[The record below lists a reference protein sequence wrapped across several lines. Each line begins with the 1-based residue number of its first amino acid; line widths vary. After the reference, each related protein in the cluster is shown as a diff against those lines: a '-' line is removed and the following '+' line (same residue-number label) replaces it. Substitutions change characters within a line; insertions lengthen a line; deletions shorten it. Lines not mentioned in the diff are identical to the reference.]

1 MNKRTAFKICIA
13 GAAAVML
20 AACGKDEPKPAPAA
34 KEAKTA
40 AQPAAAAKEPM
51 KVAFVYV
58 SPANE
63 EGWSSQHDIARM
75 YVEKKFGDKI
85 KVTWIENVPEN
96 ADAER
101 VIRDLAQQGNKMIF
115 ATSFGYMN
123 GVMKVAKEFPNVYFE
138 HATGYKTDKNVKN
151 YTARFYEARYL
162 AGKLAGATTKSNVLG
177 YVAALPIPEVFQ
189 GINAYTLGAKS
200 VNPNIQ
206 VRVVWTS
213 AWYDPGKEAD
223 ATKSLIGQ
231 GADVIT
237 HHTNSTAVASTCE
250 EAKVPV
256 ISYHSAMHKA
266 APKMLKAGVVHRWE
280 EYYSSEIQAV
290 LDGKW
295 NNTPVWGGANVHM
308 IELADMAADAP
319 KAVADDIKAVYAKME
334 KGEFNPFTGPIVSNE
349 GKEMIAKGKVASD
362 ADLQSMMYYVEGVA
376 SKVPAQK

>member
-1 MNKRTAFKICIA
+1 MNKRFTLKICV
-13 GAAAVML
+13 AAAAAMML
-20 AACGKDEPKPAPAA
+20 SACGKDEPKPTPAA
-34 KEAKTA
+34 EKPAQTSA
-40 AQPAAAAKEPM
+40 APAAAKEPL

-63 EGWSSQHDIARM
+63 EGWSSQHDLGRQHI
-75 YVEKKFGDKI
+75 EKQFGDKI
-85 KVTWIENVPEN
+85 KVTMLDNIPEN

-101 VIRDLAQQGNKMIF
+101 VIRDLATQGNKLIF

-123 GVMKVAKEFPNVYFE
+123 SVLKVAKDFPDVKFE
-138 HATGYKTDKNVKN
+138 HATGYKTADNVKN

-177 YVAALPIPEVFQ
+177 YVAAVPIPEVIQ
-189 GINAYTLGAKS
+189 GINAFTLGART
-200 VNPNIQ
+200 VNPKAT
-206 VRVVWTS
+206 VRVVWTN

-237 HHTNSTAVASTCE
+237 HHTNSTAVASTAE

-266 APKMLKAGVVHRWE
+266 APTMLKGAVVHRWE
-280 EYYSSEIQAV
+280 EYYTGEVQKV

-295 NNTPVWGGANVHM
+295 DNTPVWGGVKEHM
-308 IELADMAADAP
+308 DELADIAADTP
-319 KAVADDIKAVYAKME
+319 KAVVDDIKAAYDRMAR
-334 KGEFNPFTGPIVSNE
+334 GEFRPFDGPVVSNE
-349 GKEMIAKGKVASD
+349 GKEMIPAGKTASD
-362 ADLQSMMYYVEGVA
+362 ADLQNMMYFVEGVA
-376 SKVPAQK
+376 AKVPTQK